1 MTDPKSVDL
10 ARLTCIECGR
20 PWNEPDERWRAK
32 VTEDQTPE
40 LVLYC
45 EACAEREFGA

>member
-1 MTDPKSVDL
+1 VTDPKSVDL

-20 PWNEPDERWRAK
+20 PWDEPDERWRAK